1 MSPRFPVRPKGS
13 RAAARPFRKAAAPAP
28 PVERRP
34 RVVPLPEGSCRVPIS
49 TIDWLVSRESP
60 AARYVVLRDLLGRP
74 AKDPELK
81 RARQA
86 LPRDPW
92 VRDVLGVLR
101 RRLEPGSQRADLL
114 QKYEGGLWLTL
125 FLAEVGADASLPVLR
140 HAADVLFAAWEKEL
154 VELSRHQDAA
164 IEAGAFATLCR
175 ALALIGHAGD
185 PRVLA
190 GADYVARAVTLGRV
204 KTAKALL
211 LFAALPPEKRSPPV
225 ARATDFLVVRALD
238 AELPR
243 DAGPT
248 ASRENLRAG
257 FPTGET
263 SDLPELLY
271 ALALAAPEGS
281 VSPREGSLGRAL
293 SLLLSRADHRSRW
306 KLERE
311 PDGRLPFALERTGEM
326 SRWVTLRALVTLQR
340 FLGLSIEGSAP
351 PTRMAAR

>member
-1 MSPRFPVRPKGS
+1 V
-13 RAAARPFRKAAAPAP
+13 RPFRRAADKAS

-34 RVVPLPEGSCRVPIS
+34 RVVPLPEGACRVPIS

-74 AKDPELK
+74 AKDLELR

-92 VRDVLGVLR
+92 VRDVLDVLR
-101 RRLEPGSQRADLL
+101 RRLEPGASRADLL
-114 QKYEGGLWLTL
+114 RKYEGALWLTL
-125 FLAEVGADASLPVLR
+125 FLGEAGGDASLPVLR
-140 HAADVLFAAWEKEL
+140 HAADVLFAGWEKEL
-154 VELSRHQDAA
+154 VELSRHRDAA
-164 IEAGAFATLCR
+164 IEVGSFSALCR

-190 GADYVARAVTLGRV
+190 GADYVARAATLGRA

-211 LFAALPPEKRSPPV
+211 LFAALPPEKRSPLV
-225 ARATDFLVVRALD
+225 ARATDFLVARALD

-243 DAGPT
+243 DAGQSAP
-248 ASRENLRAG
+248 RENLRAG
-257 FPTGET
+257 FPTGDT
-263 SDLPELLY
+263 SDVPELLY
-271 ALALAAPEGS
+271 ALALAAPEGA
-281 VSPREGSLGRAL
+281 VSPREGSLSRAL
-293 SLLLSRADHRSRW
+293 ALLLSRADHRSRW
-306 KLERE
+306 RLERE

-340 FLGLSIEGSAP
+340 FLGLSIEGAIP
-351 PTRMAAR
+351 PSRMAVR

>member
-1 MSPRFPVRPKGS
+1 MSPRFPVRPKAS
-13 RAAARPFRKAAAPAP
+13 RAAARPFRKAAGTAP

-34 RVVPLPEGSCRVPIS
+34 RVVPLPEGACRVPIS

-74 AKDPELK
+74 GKDPELK

-101 RRLEPGSQRADLL
+101 KRVEPGASRADLL

-125 FLAEVGADASLPVLR
+125 FLAETGADASLPVLR
-140 HAADVLFAAWEKEL
+140 HAADVLFAGWEKEL
-154 VELSRHQDAA
+154 VELSRHRDAA
-164 IEAGAFATLCR
+164 IEVGSFAALCR

-190 GADYVARAVTLGRV
+190 GADYVARGAMLGRAT
-204 KTAKALL
+204 TAKALL
-211 LFAALPPEKRSPPV
+211 LFAALPEEKRSPLV
-225 ARATDFLVVRALD
+225 MRATDFLVARALD
-238 AELPR
+238 VELPR

-248 ASRENLRAG
+248 APRENLRAG

-263 SDLPELLY
+263 SDVPELLY
-271 ALALAAPEGS
+271 ALALAAPERS
-281 VSPREGSLGRAL
+281 VSPRKGSLGRAL

-311 PDGRLPFALERTGEM
+311 LDGRLPFVLERTGEM
-326 SRWVTLRALVTLQR
+326 SRWVTHRALVTLQR
-340 FLGLSIEGSAP
+340 FLGLSIEGAAP
-351 PTRMAAR
+351 RSRMAVR

>member
-1 MSPRFPVRPKGS
+1 MSPRFPVRPKAS
-13 RAAARPFRKAAAPAP
+13 RAAARPFRKAAAPAS

-101 RRLEPGSQRADLL
+101 RRLQPGSLRADLL
-114 QKYEGGLWLTL
+114 RKYEGALWLTL
-125 FLAEVGADASLPVLR
+125 FLGEAGGDASLPVLR
-140 HAADVLFAAWEKEL
+140 HAADVLFAGWEKEL

-164 IEAGAFATLCR
+164 IEVDSFTAVCR
-175 ALALIGHAGD
+175 ALALIGHASD

-190 GADYVARAVTLGRV
+190 GADYVARAATLGRA

-211 LFAALPPEKRSPPV
+211 LFATISPERRSPLV
-225 ARATDFLVVRALD
+225 TRATEFLVARALD

-263 SDLPELLY
+263 SDVPELLY
-271 ALALAAPEGS
+271 ALALAVPEGS
-281 VSPREGSLGRAL
+281 VAPRDGSLGRAL

-306 KLERE
+306 RLERE
-311 PDGRLPFALERTGEM
+311 PDGPLPFTLERTGDM

-340 FLGLSIEGSAP
+340 FLGLSIEGAAP
-351 PTRMAAR
+351 PSRMAAR